1 MTETF
6 LAGGKTIR
14 LEVHEPTTPTSKPI
28 PAILLLHGS
37 GGNISWWT
45 DRLAPHLASA
55 GVALFAPHYFDR
67 TNTERADLA
76 TITDG
81 VHVPLWLDT
90 LSTALDLIAARP
102 SNDPARIALVGIS
115 LGAFLSLALGAIN
128 SASTDP
134 SLRKAIRCIID
145 LSGGLIEPFAAQA
158 TSAFPPT
165 LILHGEADTIV
176 PIHQARDLDAQLTR
190 LNVPHETRILPNEG
204 HWFSSPAQL
213 QLLFAVAGF
222 LSKNL

>member
-14 LEVHEPTTPTSKPI
+14 LEVHEPATFTKPI

-37 GGNISWWT
+37 GGNLSFWL
-45 DRLAPHLASA
+45 DRLTPHLASA

-90 LSTALDLIAARP
+90 LSATRDLIATRP
-102 SNDPARIALVGIS
+102 SIDPTRIALVGIS
-115 LGAFLSLALGAIN
+115 LGSFLSLAFAAVN
-128 SASTDP
+128 SASP
-134 SLRKAIRCIID
+134 EPAVRSKIKCLVD
-145 LSGGLIEPFAAQA
+145 LSGGLISPFAEQA
-158 TSAFPPT
+158 TTAFPPT
-165 LILHGEADTIV
+165 LILHGEADNIV
-176 PIHQARDLDAQLTR
+176 PVSRARELDAQLTR
-190 LNVPHETRILPNEG
+190 LKVPHETRILPREG
-204 HWFSSPAQL
+204 HWFSTMAQL
-213 QLLFAVAGF
+213 QLMMAVGTF
-222 LSKNL
+222 LRKNL